1 MIVVEWIRR
10 LISLYALLLVVH
22 FALPYLAA
30 SQRPWMAVLARICEP
45 GVRVGNRVAA
55 KVLPNRRFKGDMGAL
70 CAIVLCVILRFLL
83 ALLFLF

>member
-55 KVLPNRRFKGDMGAL
+55 KVLPNRRFKGDMGAQ